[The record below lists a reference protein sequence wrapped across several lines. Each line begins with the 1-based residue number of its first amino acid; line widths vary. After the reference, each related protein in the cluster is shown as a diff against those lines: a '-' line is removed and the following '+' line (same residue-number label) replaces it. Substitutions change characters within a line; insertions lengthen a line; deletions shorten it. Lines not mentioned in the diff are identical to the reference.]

1 MAKYFIAYAYFIPHG
16 SNGFG
21 NIEADRSWPIS
32 STEDITDLTDHI
44 TEAVRRMMKQPR
56 LTLAIVNWKQFEPD
70 IERYHPDGPP
80 PNNIICLTAK
90 T

>member
-1 MAKYFIAYAYFIPHG
+1 MAKYFIAYASFIPNG

-32 STEDITDLTDHI
+32 STEDIADLTEHI
-44 TEAVRRMMKQPR
+44 TEAVRQRLKQPR
-56 LTLAIVNWKQFEPD
+56 LTLAIVNWQQFEAD
-70 IERYHPDGPP
+70 IERYRPDGPP
-80 PNNIICLTAK
+80 PNNIICLPAK

>member
-16 SNGFG
+16 PHGFG

-32 STEDITDLTDHI
+32 STEDITDLTEHI
-44 TEAVRRMMKQPR
+44 TEAVRQKMKQPR
-56 LTLAIVNWKQFEPD
+56 LTIAIISWQQFEPD
-70 IERYHPDGPP
+70 IERYRPDGPP
-80 PNNIICLTAK
+80 PNNIISLPSK